1 MKIDERINQID
12 ETILEMGY
20 RVKGMFE
27 LSLRVLESGDKE
39 KALYV
44 VESDDFINNYN
55 EEINNLCINV
65 LSLLQPVASDLRGV
79 ISAIKI
85 ANDMERIGDYAKS
98 IARYVIRNDRL
109 DDDLLP
115 VALQLGE
122 LFVDLYGKTLKA
134 LKETDIKMAYEIPV
148 LDEKI
153 DQTFKSMGVYVEDLI
168 KNGNRLEHPFAT
180 ISMMRNIERAGDH
193 AKNICEHLIYRI
205 KGQYIDF
212 G

>member
-1 MKIDERINQID
+1 MKIEERLNQID
-12 ETILEMGY
+12 ETVLEMGY
-20 RVKGMFE
+20 RVKRMFE
-27 LSLRVLESGDKE
+27 LSLTVLESGDKE
-39 KALYV
+39 KALYII
-44 VESDDFINNYN
+44 ENDEFINNYN

-65 LSLLQPVASDLRGV
+65 LSLLQPVATDLRSV
-79 ISAIKI
+79 VSSIKI

-98 IARYVIRNDRL
+98 IARFVIRNDRL

-115 VALQLGE
+115 VAKKLGE
-122 LFVDLYGKTLKA
+122 LFVDLFDKTLTA
-134 LKETDIKMAYEIPV
+134 LKKSDIKAAYEIPS

-153 DQTFKSMGVYVEDLI
+153 DQTFKDMGVYVEELI
-168 KNGNRLEHPFAT
+168 SNGNRLEHPFAT

-193 AKNICEHLIYRI
+193 SKNICEHLIYRL

>member
-1 MKIDERINQID
+1 MKIEERLHQID
-12 ETILEMGY
+12 ETVLEMGY
-20 RVKGMFE
+20 RVKRMFE
-27 LSLRVLESGDKE
+27 LSLAVLESGDKE

-44 VESDDFINNYN
+44 VESDEYINNYN

-65 LSLLQPVASDLRGV
+65 LSLLQPVATDLRAV
-79 ISAIKI
+79 VSSLKI

-98 IARYVIRNDRL
+98 IARFVIRNDRL

-115 VALQLGE
+115 VALNVGQ
-122 LFVDLYGKTLKA
+122 LFVSLYDKTLNA
-134 LKETDIKMAYEIPV
+134 LKTSDIKAAYDIPA
-148 LDEKI
+148 LDEQI
-153 DQTFKSMGVYVEDLI
+153 DQTFKDMAVYIEDLI
-168 KNGNRLEHPFAT
+168 NQGNRLEHPFAT

-193 AKNICEHLIYRI
+193 AKNVCEHLIYRI